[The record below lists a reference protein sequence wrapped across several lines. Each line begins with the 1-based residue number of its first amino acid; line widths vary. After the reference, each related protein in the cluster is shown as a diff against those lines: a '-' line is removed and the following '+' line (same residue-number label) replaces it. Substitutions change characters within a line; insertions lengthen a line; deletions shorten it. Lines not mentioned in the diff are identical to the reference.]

1 MVFFARDVDF
11 LAPRLAAVAE
21 RLQLLVIQFET
32 EFVSGMMIRLCET
45 APDAEM
51 AAALSNDT
59 CHLCS
64 QKYLGDYPAPG
75 FRERYSGVAWWRF
88 LWSIIDA
95 AKSPDQLFHP
105 GTAGS
110 REKKKRILS

>member
-51 AAALSNDT
+51 AAALSNET

-75 FRERYSGVAWWRF
+75 FRERF

-95 AKSPDQLFHP
+95 AKSLDQLFHP
-105 GTAGS
+105 GTAAS